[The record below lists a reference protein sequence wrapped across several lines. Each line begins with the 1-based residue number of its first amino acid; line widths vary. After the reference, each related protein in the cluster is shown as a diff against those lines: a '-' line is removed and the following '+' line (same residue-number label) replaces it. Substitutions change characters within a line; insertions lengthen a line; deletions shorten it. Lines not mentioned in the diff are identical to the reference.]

1 MSEGPAG
8 RTSHSQDPDPAVKT
22 RADTG
27 VKSDCPP
34 AEDSDDVSVTN
45 SEVES
50 AMNHRCRWAALRDPS
65 FTKEAFNA
73 FSSADA
79 YIRAARDGLTRATCQ
94 HLKDMRVSTHLYK
107 YDNYIP
113 VAPRLEAVDTTDL
126 RIIA

>member
-1 MSEGPAG
+1 MSGNLTG
-8 RTSHSQDPDPAVKT
+8 RASTSQAPDPALKA

-27 VKSDCPP
+27 VTPDCPL
-34 AEDSDDVSVTN
+34 AGESDDVSVTN

-50 AMNHRCRWAALRDPS
+50 AMNHRRRRAVLRDPG

-79 YIRAARDGLTRATCQ
+79 YIRAARDGLTRATDQ

-107 YDNYIP
+107 SDNYIP
-113 VAPRLEAVDTTDL
+113 VAPET
-126 RIIA
+126 